1 MPYAYTRHIRLT
13 FNSRCRHDPSLRG
26 NGSHCSV
33 WWLWSWSWVGGGVVV
48 ATGLEASRAPYS
60 KSHARRLKRREKEQL
75 TAGGLG
81 SLKAA
86 LPSIAP
92 TTRRT
97 TAATT
102 IIGDRSAGEE
112 LDAAAAT
119 TNTST
124 TRIANANAAAIDD
137 ASVSVSVKPMDKSKS
152 KSKQLTTDQP
162 EVPPQPQPP
171 VTRPGQIG
179 EGHGAPLMRSQRRRR
194 ALYGTY
200 FYHCQP
206 VILRLRA
213 IVVHHLFFLDS
224 RPTFLTFA
232 TADRKA
238 ERFRQPLIRSNPE
251 FAANPFETIRTHA
264 RNTLVP
270 YRPTM

>member
-1 MPYAYTRHIRLT
+1 MHIRAT
-13 FNSRCRHDPSLRG
+13 FGLRSICVCAIIHHYGETDHIARCAVVMVMAHD
-26 NGSHCSV
+26 
-33 WWLWSWSWVGGGVVV
+33 GGR
-48 ATGLEASRAPYS
+48 TGLEASRAPYS

-112 LDAAAAT
+112 LDAAAT
-119 TNTST
+119 TTTT
-124 TRIANANAAAIDD
+124 TRIANANAAAIAD
-137 ASVSVSVKPMDKSKS
+137 AFVSVKPIDKL
-152 KSKQLTTDQP
+152 KSKQLTTDQL
-162 EVPPQPQPP
+162 EVPPA
-171 VTRPGQIG
+171 TRPGQIG

-206 VILRLRA
+206 VILRLRKSRRL
-213 IVVHHLFFLDS
+213 IIFYIIIFFDL
-224 RPTFLTFA
+224 RPTF
-232 TADRKA
+232 
-238 ERFRQPLIRSNPE
+238 I
-251 FAANPFETIRTHA
+251 
-264 RNTLVP
+264 
-270 YRPTM
+270 